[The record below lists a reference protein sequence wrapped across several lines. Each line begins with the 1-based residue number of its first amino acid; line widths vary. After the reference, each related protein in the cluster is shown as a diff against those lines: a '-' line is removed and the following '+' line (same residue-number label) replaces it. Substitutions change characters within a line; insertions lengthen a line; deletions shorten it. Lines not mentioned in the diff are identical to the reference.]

1 MGFADR
7 RYSRPDRSWQGG
19 SSGPGDWTAVT
30 TLVIANVAVWVACLL
45 ASDDIRPLRLL
56 GDNGTLADLL
66 ALTSDPRRDL
76 FQPWRFVTYG
86 FAHSMTTFW
95 HVLLNMI
102 ALWFFGPEV
111 EERVGRAE
119 FFRFWIA
126 AIVVSGLAWLASSLV
141 GGPGGR
147 IGYLVGASGAV
158 MATLAVFIWNN
169 PHQELLLWGIL
180 PVPAW
185 ALGLLYFFSDVT
197 GAYQHSGNVAHV
209 AHIGGALFGLA
220 YAWRG
225 WDLGDLL
232 EAPGRLLQSQ
242 SRFSVLRPDDAPR
255 PRGRVFHE
263 PDRESGTAP
272 GGERHT
278 ASLDDDLRDAV
289 DRILEKISR
298 TGEGSLTP
306 EERETLTQA
315 SRRLKERLR

>member
-7 RYSRPDRSWQGG
+7 RYSRPDRSWQGR

-30 TLVIANVAVWVACLL
+30 TIVIANLAVWVACLL
-45 ASDDIRPLRLL
+45 ASNDIRPLRVL
-56 GDNGTLADLL
+56 GDDGTLPDLL

-86 FAHSMTTFW
+86 FAHSMTRFS
-95 HVLLNMI
+95 HIVLNMM

-111 EERVGRAE
+111 EDRVGRNE
-119 FFRFWIA
+119 FYRFWMA

-141 GGPGGR
+141 GGPAAR

-158 MATLAVFIWNN
+158 MATLAVFIWHN
-169 PHQELLLWGIL
+169 PHQELLLWGVL

-225 WDLGDLL
+225 WDLGELL

-242 SRFSVLRPDDAPR
+242 SRFRVVHPDDTPR
-255 PRGRVFHE
+255 PRRRVG
-263 PDRESGTAP
+263 DDSGHDPAGTR
-272 GGERHT
+272 GGERHGT
-278 ASLDDDLRDAV
+278 SLDDELREAV

-298 TGEGSLTP
+298 TGEASLTP

>member
-30 TLVIANVAVWVACLL
+30 TLVIANLAVWVACLL

-119 FFRFWIA
+119 FFRFWFA
-126 AIVVSGLAWLASSLV
+126 AIVVSGQI
-141 GGPGGR
+141 GR
-147 IGYLVGASGAV
+147 
-158 MATLAVFIWNN
+158 
-169 PHQELLLWGIL
+169 
-180 PVPAW
+180 
-185 ALGLLYFFSDVT
+185 
-197 GAYQHSGNVAHV
+197 AHV
-209 AHIGGALFGLA
+209 
-220 YAWRG
+220 
-225 WDLGDLL
+225 
-232 EAPGRLLQSQ
+232 
-242 SRFSVLRPDDAPR
+242 
-255 PRGRVFHE
+255 
-263 PDRESGTAP
+263 
-272 GGERHT
+272 
-278 ASLDDDLRDAV
+278 
-289 DRILEKISR
+289 
-298 TGEGSLTP
+298 
-306 EERETLTQA
+306 
-315 SRRLKERLR
+315 